1 MKARSDEIMRMT
13 TSPPLPPISGSS
25 VRSVS
30 SASTLSSTLTPA
42 ADGAPGVPTNGS
54 ASTAGSPTTPT
65 AAAAALRMLKLTDRQ
80 SGICLFTSTWKWHPH
95 GHEEG
100 VDALVQS
107 FAQFAREIDGGEVV
121 RVHFDCNPSRFSS
134 GSLGNGT
141 PTPSSMSGDE
151 RRMSYSYQSSTNAME
166 MVTHQTPE
174 VQAVLFHDRVAPMVA
189 TELQSFLALATVRF
203 LENLRE
209 DLTRVRPLL
218 TPTMS
223 PTEVTEAVAVFAQ
236 FEDVLEKE
244 LVPTL
249 SQSSGP

>member
-1 MKARSDEIMRMT
+1 M
-13 TSPPLPPISGSS
+13 SGSS

-30 SASTLSSTLTPA
+30 SASTISSTLTPA
-42 ADGAPGVPTNGS
+42 ADGASGLPTNGS
-54 ASTAGSPTTPT
+54 VSTAGSPTTPT

-80 SGICLFTSTWKWHPH
+80 SGVCMFTSTWKWHPH

-121 RVHFDCNPSRFSS
+121 RVHFDCNPSRVSS
-134 GSLGNGT
+134 GSVGNVT
-141 PTPSSMSGDE
+141 PTPSSMSGDD
-151 RRMSYSYQSSTNAME
+151 RRMSYSCQSSTNAVE
-166 MVTHQTPE
+166 MVTHQTAE
-174 VQAVLFHDRVAPMVA
+174 VQAVLFHDRVPPMVA
-189 TELQSFLALATVRF
+189 TELHSFLARVTLRF
-203 LENLRE
+203 VELMQDELV
-209 DLTRVRPLL
+209 RVRPLL
-218 TPTMS
+218 TATMS
-223 PTEVTEAVAVFAQ
+223 ASETTDAVAVFAP